1 MPSGTLCP
9 NCGKPVMPYGR
20 FLREA
25 EPYKISRC
33 ANCDVELKRKKS
45 VWLLLIVGAVVL
57 ATIIGLGIPFTLER
71 WGVVAASVF
80 IFVVSVAAIG
90 ILNLW
95 GWLYVG
101 WDLVAP
107 SAGDE
112 GQHGIR

>member
-20 FLREA
+20 FLRQA
-25 EPYKISRC
+25 EPTKISRC
-33 ANCDVELKRKKS
+33 TNCDVELKRKKS

-57 ATIIGLGIPFTLER
+57 ATLVGLGIPFTFER

-80 IFVVSVAAIG
+80 TFVVSVAAIG

-95 GWLYVG
+95 GWLFVG

-107 SAGDE
+107 SEGDE
-112 GQHGIR
+112 GQPGP